1 MPSIIRG
8 FLDKFLSPNS
18 KPELWL
24 RTNYHRLN
32 STSLAFHIRDW
43 HSRISCKSCFDRE
56 DNLSSTLLNPRAEQ
70 PTVSFI
76 LSLDG
81 ATPSDFDKTIRSIA
95 NLMGDHWEIICV
107 GESTDFDRLV
117 ADPAKHR
124 SRIKCLTT
132 AEENLMDQISGDFIL
147 FCAPGDQFAKTLLL
161 RLYEALDAS
170 DKADVYY
177 YNCEYAI
184 SGKKHQK
191 LFFKPEGVSPALL
204 LSANYFSRGLISRKA
219 LEKVDF
225 RFDFRKPLLAQE
237 YRLGLKLQRESFVF
251 QHLPYML
258 VSQNELVTSARPENQ
273 AVIIEH
279 LERQGM
285 SGVTAQRTPTG
296 TRFIWATAEPSV
308 AVIIPTLNNRR
319 LLEPLVDSL
328 LHNSYRN
335 LSITIVDNNSTDPS
349 AKSYLQEI
357 GGSPRV
363 SVIPYAKPFNYSEA
377 INLGAAN
384 SQSDLLL
391 FLNDDMGV
399 INDYW
404 LGELVQWATR
414 PEIGV
419 VGTKLVR
426 ANHTIQHAGI
436 VLGLNG
442 FVGHIYLNAPE
453 DYVGLLGLVNW
464 YRNYLAVTGACQM
477 VRRDVFEAVGGYDE
491 DYRLAFSDIDFCLKV
506 HEKGYLNLYTPFASL
521 YHYEGVSRGY
531 STPPEDILRAYQQMD
546 GFLRAGD
553 PYFSDGI
560 SFRPIPY
567 CQPASREKTLKA
579 FERRKSRYQ
588 H

>member
-1 MPSIIRG
+1 M
-8 FLDKFLSPNS
+8 DKVLPPNS
-18 KPELWL
+18 RLELWL

-32 STSLAFHIRDW
+32 STSLAFRIRDW
-43 HSRISCKSCFDRE
+43 HSRNSCKSCFDRE
-56 DNLSSTLLNPRAEQ
+56 NNVSSASLDDTVDQ
-70 PTVSFI
+70 PPVSFI
-76 LSLDG
+76 LSLDQ

-95 NLMGDHWEIICV
+95 SLMGDHWEIICV
-107 GESTDFDRLV
+107 GESPDFDRLV
-117 ADPAKHR
+117 AESIEHR
-124 SRIKCLTT
+124 SQIKYLATS
-132 AEENLMDQISGDFIL
+132 EESLMDQIRGDFVL

-161 RLYEALDAS
+161 RLYEAVNS
-170 DKADVYY
+170 SGEADVYY
-177 YNCEYAI
+177 ANCEYAI
-184 SGKKHQK
+184 PGEKRKK
-191 LFFKPEGVSPALL
+191 LFFKPAKVSPALL
-204 LSANYFSRGLISRKA
+204 LSVNYFSRGLISRKA
-219 LEKVDF
+219 LEKIGF
-225 RFDFRKPLLAQE
+225 QFGSQKPLLAQE
-237 YRLGLKLQRESFVF
+237 YDLFLKLQSEGFVF
-251 QHLPYML
+251 QHLPYAL
-258 VSQNELVTSARPENQ
+258 VSQNELVTSVEVANQ
-273 AVIIEH
+273 TILIDH
-279 LERQGM
+279 LERQGID
-285 SGVTAQRTPTG
+285 GVNAQQSPSG
-296 TRFIWATAEPSV
+296 TRFVWPTNEPSV
-308 AVIIPTLNNRR
+308 AVIIPTLNNRK

-335 LSITIVDNNSTDPS
+335 LSIAIVDNNSTDPS
-349 AKSYLQEI
+349 TKSYLREI
-357 GGSPRV
+357 SGSPRV
-363 SVIPYAKPFNYSEA
+363 SVIPYYKPFNYSEA

-442 FVGHIYLNAPE
+442 FVGHIYLNAPK
-453 DYVGLLGLVNW
+453 DYVGLLGSVDW

-567 CQPASREKTLKA
+567 CQSASREKTLKA
-579 FERRKSRYQ
+579 FEQRKSRYQ